1 MTQVDQGGTWMGSK
15 QQQHELQH
23 LDVVGPEDRLPG
35 PIVRLQLTYFLNCL
49 PLNYKK
55 ICMFIKTILLRLCLV
70 VIQIII
76 ENVSYL

>member
-49 PLNYKK
+49 PWNFMK
-55 ICMFIKTILLRLCLV
+55 IKMQIE
-70 VIQIII
+70 VIR
-76 ENVSYL
+76 NS

>member
-23 LDVVGPEDRLPG
+23 LDVVGPEDRLLG

-49 PLNYKK
+49 PWS
-55 ICMFIKTILLRLCLV
+55 FIKIKMQIV
-70 VIQIII
+70 VIL
-76 ENVSYL
+76 NC